1 MIQNRNSQSFR
12 QIHLGDAVWIR
23 NYANGPKWLMGT
35 VIAKNGPVSFEV
47 DVKGHVL
54 RRHLDQIRYRV
65 PDLDRES
72 IDNSHGE
79 PFMLRKPEGD
89 SSKRDIEIQRDLE
102 IQRGTESQIIPD
114 IQSNEETQKDR
125 EDRHY
130 QDQQRNYQNDE
141 PVQFRCENETVN
153 VPEGPAR
160 PQRQRRVPTYLK
172 DYELN
177 TKGVK

>member
-1 MIQNRNSQSFR
+1 MIQNRNSQIFR

-23 NYANGPKWLMGT
+23 NYANGPKWLMET
-35 VIAKNGPVSFEV
+35 VIAKNEPVSFEV

-89 SSKRDIEIQRDLE
+89 SSKRDYGDSKRFRDSK
-102 IQRGTESQIIPD
+102 RNRES
-114 IQSNEETQKDR
+114 
-125 EDRHY
+125 
-130 QDQQRNYQNDE
+130 
-141 PVQFRCENETVN
+141 ENS
-153 VPEGPAR
+153 R
-160 PQRQRRVPTYLK
+160 YSKQ
-172 DYELN
+172 
-177 TKGVK
+177 